1 MDIASACPTR
11 SFSPLLTVLANL
23 TVLGWFLGFTS
34 ITVQSILA
42 VSAEHSILSLFF
54 HTTSVTSTPQQVTT
68 NQTYQPIDR
77 AVTQVY
83 SCPSISSAL
92 KQPESETNRIAYLS
106 AHTSNSPNMSRPNT
120 PRSYPAAI
128 STSIPRD
135 SFSSTESPSPL
146 QSSPRRTGSSKSRA
160 SSDSRRRYDN
170 TVYHYGRHSNYWL
183 FGGFSVRDTVR
194 DGVDWIRQQKKG

>member
-1 MDIASACPTR
+1 MPHFHHKRRHSWPYCGSTKDLSERNLPIITVTGPADEFEGQFLTPVEPNELFEDDAASAGIVRTQPTYSHRLWHHSKDR
-11 SFSPLLTVLANL
+11 SEANRTSAGTV
-23 TVLGWFLGFTS
+23 
-34 ITVQSILA
+34 
-42 VSAEHSILSLFF
+42 SL
-54 HTTSVTSTPQQVTT
+54 Q
-68 NQTYQPIDR
+68 
-77 AVTQVY
+77 
-83 SCPSISSAL
+83 
-92 KQPESETNRIAYLS
+92 SETNRLAYLS
-106 AHTSNSPNMSRPNT
+106 THTSNSPNMSRPKT
-120 PRSYPAAI
+120 PRSYPSAI
-128 STSIPRD
+128 DTSISRD